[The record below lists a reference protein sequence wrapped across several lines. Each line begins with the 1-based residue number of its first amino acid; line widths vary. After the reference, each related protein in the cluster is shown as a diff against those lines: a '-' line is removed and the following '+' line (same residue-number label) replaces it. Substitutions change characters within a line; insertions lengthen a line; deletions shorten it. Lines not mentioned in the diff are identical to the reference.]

1 MAKSINTYEKAA
13 KLLGKKSRGAKVA
26 TSWVVIPANPERT
39 AIDVY
44 NAYRIRDV
52 YEGGYNPT
60 PALRIFPTDTYVF
73 PKTSG
78 SNATMAQFSHTLP
91 FSVEGH
97 DRQLTIFGPYKSFK
111 TVSYRGLAIRNGQL
125 VTPAVPHTRRSEELK
140 KEFASCRL
148 KLGSFIK
155 FVEAM
160 KAWDDPAIESA
171 EGPKFEKVSWI
182 RPFDLNMMFRYAHKG
197 DIKLRRDELAQHFL
211 NAFRAKDYDE
221 TCLKIVVQSGTSKTA
236 LDFLG
241 EKMAQMMGYH
251 LTTDQWLK
259 REYPDFN
266 GNNWWE
272 HGREA

>member
-26 TSWVVIPANPERT
+26 TSWVITPANPERT

-52 YEGGYNPT
+52 YEGKYNPT

-78 SNATMAQFSHTLP
+78 SDAAMAQFSYTLP

-97 DRQLTIFGPYKSFK
+97 DRQLTIIGPYKGFK
-111 TVSYRGLAIRNGQL
+111 TVSYRGLAIHAGRL
-125 VTPAVPHTRRSEELK
+125 VTPAVPHTRRAEELK

-155 FVEAM
+155 FAEAM
-160 KAWDDPAIESA
+160 KAWEDPAIKNA
-171 EGPKFEKVSWI
+171 DGPKPESFTWI
-182 RPFDLNMMFRYAHKG
+182 KPFDVNMMGRYIHKE

-221 TCLKIVVQSGTSKTA
+221 TCLKIVVQSGTAKTA
-236 LDFLG
+236 VDFLG

-266 GNNWWE
+266 GDSWWE
-272 HGREA
+272 KGENA